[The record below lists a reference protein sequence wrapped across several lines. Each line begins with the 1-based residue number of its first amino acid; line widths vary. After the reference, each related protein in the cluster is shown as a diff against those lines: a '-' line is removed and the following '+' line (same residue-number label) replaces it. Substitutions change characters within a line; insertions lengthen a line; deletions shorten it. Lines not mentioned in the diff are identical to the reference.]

1 MITPNDKKKDKMI
14 TTYDKKID
22 KVITPDDKKRKIVQ
36 MENNEKDV
44 AGTTERAVKQK
55 KNNEEGFIIHDIGLL
70 SSYEVK
76 EIKKG
81 NDKLNELK
89 SKCSLLPSV
98 KPFDIKNDHISEID
112 SPEKAGIP
120 QTIFIPNTDLT
131 PTKNLFGPPPSDD
144 KKRMITIIVFQK

>member
-1 MITPNDKKKDKMI
+1 MITPND
-14 TTYDKKID
+14 TKID
-22 KVITPDDKKRKIVQ
+22 KVITPNDKKRKIMQ
-36 MENNEKDV
+36 TENNEKDV

-55 KNNEEGFIIHDIGLL
+55 KNEDGFLIHDIGLL
-70 SSYEVK
+70 SSYQVK
-76 EIKKG
+76 EIKKL

-89 SKCSLLPSV
+89 SKCNLLPSV